1 MFNPLVSAGGFLGAA
16 TKPIIDTAG
25 SIATSFIDAVLVPEK
40 HWILDKN
47 RYVLPSPSDIW
58 EAYLQDCLPKSGIP
72 YLLGLHG
79 IQYGRPITNVY
90 NSVSDK
96 AWKGVLSSKMPKL
109 SIEQLI
115 YLLYSGGMKLS
126 DFEQQKKRYPMIQ
139 GHTEWLMK
147 LLEPKF
153 DMGIIVNNHF
163 RGLTEKQK
171 TLDAIRK
178 VQGCNDEDAEKI
190 LNSTQYI
197 APPSDLLRFVVKD
210 VFDDDQI
217 QKLGLDAEYDTVA
230 KAIPWASALG
240 IPKET
245 KIKYNGQEISLDML
259 RAYWISHWQLMS
271 PTQGYNA
278 LHRLRPNRLFRY
290 NEKIPGLKPF
300 EFSELNALLKSN
312 DYVPEQRKWL
322 AASSYNLLGRID
334 LRRVFESGDINAEE
348 LNERYQDAGYAK
360 VDADLLTRYSVN
372 EKEKKKELEDEKRAK
387 KVFSKK
393 VAEVYLAYE
402 IGAIGKDAALTS
414 LLILK
419 VDETEAIAN
428 LDAIDL
434 RINRKRVQQYIKMV
448 KDEMFL
454 GLYTGQ
460 EAYEQLTFGGVEGY
474 RASQYVIQ
482 WQRAL
487 SRPRRVAS
495 VNTVM
500 AWVKD
505 GLMNFADASS
515 RLEKLGFS
523 NADTLLYLQSAKM
536 DIDKKILMEQIAQQ
550 RTENQR
556 IKETERLFRQQV
568 SDLKASQAQL
578 RTYSSIPTM
587 KRWYI
592 NDLMDWGTI
601 FQRLQFLGVD
611 MTDINRYKEE
621 WDNEKA
627 SG

>member
-1 MFNPLVSAGGFLGAA
+1 MPLPILGAG
-16 TKPIIDTAG
+16 IAG
-25 SIATSFIDAVLVPEK
+25 VAGAFGGAFLSNAASSLINPAMLPGHYKINNQFRSLLPGVPD
-40 HWILDKN
+40 ILN
-47 RYVLPSPSDIW
+47 
-58 EAYLQDCLPKSGIP
+58 AYISGDMTQNNAGI
-72 YLLGLHG
+72 LLGLNNVGLFNGG
-79 IQYGRPITNVY
+79 IGINGKEKEKVWNDILKSMMPR
-90 NSVSDK
+90 
-96 AWKGVLSSKMPKL
+96 LSM
-109 SIEQLI
+109 EQLI
-115 YLLYSGGMKLS
+115 YCYYSGIISPQDWPSITENMQVKGKHLP
-126 DFEQQKKRYPMIQ
+126 PMYDM
-139 GHTEWLMK
+139 LYA
-147 LLEPKF
+147 KF
-153 DMGIIVNNHF
+153 DFGIIMNNYF
-163 RGLTEKQK
+163 RGVWDKPEALKRIRRLMGCDEEHAKEIV
-171 TLDAIRK
+171 DA
-178 VQGCNDEDAEKI
+178 Q
-190 LNSTQYI
+190 QYI

-210 VFDDDQI
+210 VFDEEQI
-217 QKLGLDAEYDTVA
+217 RILGLDAEYEMVSA
-230 KAIPWASALG
+230 AIPWAAALG
-240 IPKET
+240 ISKET
-245 KIKYNGQEISLDML
+245 KVVYEGKTYTLDML

-278 LHRLRPNRLFRY
+278 LHRLRPNRLNRY
-290 NEKIPGLKPF
+290 NQAIPGLKAF

-334 LRRVFESGDINAEE
+334 LRRVYETGEIDETE

-372 EKEKKKELEDEKRAK
+372 EKKKKDDEKKKKDLYKAY
-387 KVFSKK
+387 SKK
-393 VAEVYLAYE
+393 IAEVYLAYE
-402 IGAIGKDAALTS
+402 IGAIGRDAAVSS
-414 LLILK
+414 LAFMEVQDYEI
-419 VDETEAIAN
+419 VGN

-434 RINRKRVQQYIKMV
+434 RINRKRIQAYIKMV
-448 KDEMFL
+448 KGEMFL

-460 EAYEQLTFGGVEGY
+460 QAYEQLTFGGVEGY

-482 WQRAL
+482 WQREL
-487 SRPRRVAS
+487 DRPRRVAS
-495 VNTVM
+495 TNTIM
-500 AWVKD
+500 EWLKD
-505 GLMNFADASS
+505 GLINFEDASK
-515 RLEKLGFS
+515 RLANLGFS

-568 SDLKASQAQL
+568 SDLKSSQAQL

-587 KRWYI
+587 KRWYL

>member
-1 MFNPLVSAGGFLGAA
+1 MFGAVIAGAGGAFLGSALMGGTNA
-16 TKPIIDTAG
+16 LLNPALLPAHYF
-25 SIATSFIDAVLVPEK
+25 SNWMFRSL
-40 HWILDKN
+40 
-47 RYVLPSPSDIW
+47 LPSVPDIFNANTFGTMSDSNATI
-58 EAYLQDCLPKSGIP
+58 
-72 YLLGLHG
+72 LGALNN
-79 IQYGRPITNVY
+79 IQFYGN
-90 NSVSDK
+90 NQNQAAQAADK
-96 AWKGVLSSKMPKL
+96 AWQDVFTAGLPKL
-109 SIEQLI
+109 SHEQLL
-115 YLLYSGGMKLS
+115 YCLYSGILTAPQFISATKDWKMLKEHIRPLHEMS
-126 DFEQQKKRYPMIQ
+126 YS
-139 GHTEWLMK
+139 
-147 LLEPKF
+147 KF
-153 DMGIIVNNHF
+153 DLGTIFSNYF
-163 RGLTEKQK
+163 RGEWDITETIKRVRR
-171 TLDAIRK
+171 LY
-178 VQGCNDEDAEKI
+178 GCNKPHAEQIIK
-190 LNSTQYI
+190 SQQYI

-210 VFDDDQI
+210 VFDDAQI
-217 QKLGLDAEYDTVA
+217 QALGLDAEYDTVA
-230 KAIPWASALG
+230 KAIPWANALG

-278 LHRLRPNRLFRY
+278 LHRLRPNRITRY
-290 NEKIPGLKPF
+290 NQAIPGLKPF
-300 EFSELNALLKSN
+300 EFDQLNALLKSN

-322 AASSYNLLGRID
+322 AASAYTLLGRID
-334 LRRVFESGDINAEE
+334 LRRVFESGEIDETE

-360 VDADLLTRYSVN
+360 VDADLLTRYSVA
-372 EKEKKKELEDEKRAK
+372 EKKKKDEEKDK
-387 KVFSKK
+387 KKLNKALSKK
-393 VAEVYLAYE
+393 IAEVYLAYE
-402 IGAIGKDAALTS
+402 IGAIGKSTASQS
-414 LLILK
+414 LISMK
-419 VDETEAIAN
+419 VDELEVQGN

-434 RINRKRVQQYIKMV
+434 RINRKRMQQYIKMV

-627 SG
+627 SGQ

>member
-1 MFNPLVSAGGFLGAA
+1 MPLPLLGAGMA
-16 TKPIIDTAG
+16 AVAG
-25 SIATSFIDAVLVPEK
+25 AFGGALLSNAASSLINPAMLPGHYKSNDQFRSLLPGVPD
-40 HWILDKN
+40 ILN
-47 RYVLPSPSDIW
+47 
-58 EAYLQDCLPKSGIP
+58 AYILGDMTQNNAGI
-72 YLLGLHG
+72 LLGLNNIGLFNGGVG
-79 IQYGRPITNVY
+79 INGKEKE
-90 NSVSDK
+90 K
-96 AWKGVLSSKMPKL
+96 AWSDILKSMMPRLSM
-109 SIEQLI
+109 EQLI
-115 YLLYSGGMKLS
+115 YCYYSGIIKPEDWPSITENMQVKGKHLP
-126 DFEQQKKRYPMIQ
+126 PMYDM
-139 GHTEWLMK
+139 LYA
-147 LLEPKF
+147 KF
-153 DMGIIVNNHF
+153 DFGIIMNNYF
-163 RGLTEKQK
+163 RGTWDETETYKR
-171 TLDAIRK
+171 IRRLI
-178 VQGCNDEDAEKI
+178 GCGEDHAKEIVK
-190 LNSTQYI
+190 SQQYI

-210 VFDDDQI
+210 VFDDTQI
-217 QKLGLDAEYDTVA
+217 QALGLDAEYDTVA

-245 KIKYNGQEISLDML
+245 KIKYNGQEVTLDML

-278 LHRLRPNRLFRY
+278 LHRLRPNRISRY
-290 NEKIPGLKPF
+290 NQAIPGLKPF
-300 EFSELNALLKSN
+300 EFDQLNALLKSN

-322 AASSYNLLGRID
+322 AASAYTLLGRID
-334 LRRVFESGDINAEE
+334 LRRVFESGEIDETE

-434 RINRKRVQQYIKMV
+434 RINRKRIQQYIKMV

-592 NDLMDWGTI
+592 NYLMDWGTI